1 MPLKPPKVGTIIAA
15 AKRIIRY
22 FSKSAPTAI
31 DRPSTLK
38 VLTPEE
44 LNPIGQQAAQAT
56 QRMLEDWRG
65 RGLY

>member
-1 MPLKPPKVGTIIAA
+1 MAIKPPKVGTIISV

-22 FSKSAPTAI
+22 FYGTSPVAI

-44 LNPIGQQAAQAT
+44 LNRIGQQAAQAT
-56 QRMLEDWRG
+56 QRMLEDWHG